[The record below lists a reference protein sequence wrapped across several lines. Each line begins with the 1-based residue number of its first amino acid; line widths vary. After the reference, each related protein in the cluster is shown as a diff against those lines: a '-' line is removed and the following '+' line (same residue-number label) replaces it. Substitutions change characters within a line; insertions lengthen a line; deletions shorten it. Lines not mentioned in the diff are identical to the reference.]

1 LHFAVNRVDLII
13 QTYYMINMMNFLS
26 FQIHGGGIG
35 GGVAANLESLLIFIE
50 GLSGKTPP
58 EMFSA
63 IMPGIAGL
71 DNIHPLFVHYP
82 IAFFTA
88 FFVFDFFGVVAK
100 KEKWR
105 YVASCLLYVGTIAA
119 AFTVVAGLFA
129 ADSVEHGEDVHEIME
144 RHEHIGIAV
153 LSLSLFLSAWRLKQ
167 WGLRLK
173 RGNTIFLLLATFLCV
188 LLSLGADLGG
198 LMVYQHGVSVNQSAI
213 SAVAPAIDSED
224 AAVAAPEQ
232 DNHDF
237 NNADSAGGHE
247 HSGHSHG
254 GHNHSHSH
262 GGHSHG
268 GHSHSH

>member
-1 LHFAVNRVDLII
+1 
-13 QTYYMINMMNFLS
+13 MINMTNFLS

-35 GGVAANLESLLIFIE
+35 DGVAANLESLLVFIE

-63 IMPGIAGL
+63 ILPGIAEL
-71 DNIHPLFVHYP
+71 ENIHPLFVHYP

-88 FFVFDFFGVVAK
+88 FFLLDVIGALAK
-100 KEKWR
+100 KAKWR
-105 YVASCLLYVGTIAA
+105 YVASCLLYLGTVAA

-167 WGLRLK
+167 WGLHSK
-173 RGNTIFLLLATFLCV
+173 SGNTLFLCLAGFLCV

-198 LMVYQHGVSVNQSAI
+198 LMVYQYGVSVKTVSNSEI
-213 SAVAPAIDSED
+213 SSEG
-224 AAVAAPEQ
+224 ASMQPEQ
-232 DNHDF
+232 KQDNPEL
-237 NNADSAGGHE
+237 NSNADN
-247 HSGHSHG
+247 HSGHDHGGHGHG
-254 GHNHSHSH
+254 GHNH

-268 GHSHSH
+268 GHSHTH